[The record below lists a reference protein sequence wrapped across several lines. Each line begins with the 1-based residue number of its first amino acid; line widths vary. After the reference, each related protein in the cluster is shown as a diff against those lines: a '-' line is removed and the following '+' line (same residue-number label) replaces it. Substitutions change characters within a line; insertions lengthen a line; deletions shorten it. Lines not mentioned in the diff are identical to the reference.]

1 MGVQQVV
8 RSGVKPVA
16 LAAAWVLG
24 TLISTGAM
32 ANVVV
37 NFNTSL
43 GSFDVSLDDASAP
56 VTVANFMSYLQS
68 GAYEGSVV
76 HRSVPGFVIQGGGF
90 YDNFAGVVSQAP
102 IVNETKLPN
111 VRGTIAMART
121 ADLNSATSQWF
132 INTADNATLDTT
144 KYAVFGQVLGDGMKV
159 VDAIA
164 ALPIYNLSNFAGGAF
179 GEVPLRNVGNATV
192 FQPEFFVKVSVSAV
206 PEPQSWAL
214 MAMGTLAVCAAA
226 RARRQA

>member
-1 MGVQQVV
+1 MRARGLM
-8 RSGVKPVA
+8 SGFKPLV
-16 LAAAWVLG
+16 LAA
-24 TLISTGAM
+24 TLLTSQVAT

-43 GSFDVSLDDASAP
+43 GSFDVSLDDAAAP
-56 VTVANFMSYLQS
+56 VSVANFMSYVQS
-68 GAYEGSVV
+68 GAYDGTVV

-90 YDNFAGVVSQAP
+90 YDDFSGVVAQAP
-102 IVNETKLPN
+102 IVNETRLLN

-132 INTADNATLDTT
+132 INTVDNPALDTS
-144 KYAVFGQVLGDGMKV
+144 KYAVFGQVMGDGMAV

-164 ALPIYNLSNFAGGAF
+164 ALPIYNLSNFAGGVF

-192 FQPEFFVKVSVSAV
+192 FQPEFFVKVSISAV

-214 MAMGTLAVCAAA
+214 MLMGGMALCAAV
-226 RARRQA
+226 RTRGRT

>member
-1 MGVQQVV
+1 MRAHGLM
-8 RSGVKPVA
+8 SGIKPMV
-16 LAAAWVLG
+16 LAAALLASQV
-24 TLISTGAM
+24 AM

-37 NFNTSL
+37 SFNTSL
-43 GSFDVSLDDASAP
+43 GSFDVSLDDAAAP
-56 VTVANFMSYLQS
+56 VTAANFMSYVQS
-68 GAYEGSVV
+68 GAYDGTVV
-76 HRSVPGFVIQGGGF
+76 HRSVPGFVVQGGGF
-90 YDNFAGVVSQAP
+90 YDTLAGVAQLAP
-102 IVNETKLPN
+102 IVNETNLSN

-132 INTADNATLDTT
+132 INTANNLSLDTA

-179 GEVPLRNVGNATV
+179 GEVPLRNVGNATA
-192 FQPEFFVKVSVSAV
+192 FQPEFFVKVSISAV

-214 MAMGTLAVCAAA
+214 MAIGGLALCAAA